1 MAKKKKSRDQQ
12 VSKGGGANVSAWV
25 TKAMKKDRTPLQQ
38 MCNKMSAWK
47 QMQNPWLTV
56 PNPNPNETDK
66 KFVRVKANDI
76 WGDPRSS
83 YRMGNSDG

>member
-12 VSKGGGANVSAWV
+12 VSKGSGANVNAWV
-25 TKAMKKDRTPLQQ
+25 TKAIRKDRTLLQR
-38 MCNKMSAWK
+38 MCNKISAWK
-47 QMQNPWLTV
+47 QMKNPWLTV

-66 KFVRVKANDI
+66 RFVRVKANDV
-76 WGDPRSS
+76 WGDPKYS